1 MQGVPPN
8 RADRRL
14 LLLTG
19 SFLAIA
25 GVFFAG
31 VLWLATQR
39 NASGNGPFFIGLER
53 PLKTHI
59 HEGSPLYFANP
70 GAGDG
75 FWLDIED
82 GHLVA
87 LVLDRPGSK
96 DCVAKWKDQRDA
108 YIDCNGEALAS
119 RDLDHYKVTIGPRN
133 GSPKKS
139 VYVNL
144 RKASP
149 APG

>member
-1 MQGVPPN
+1 MPDVPPD

-14 LLLTG
+14 LLVTG
-19 SFLAIA
+19 GFLLIA

-39 NASGNGPFFIGLER
+39 DDTPSGAFFIGLER
-53 PLKTHI
+53 PLKSHI

-75 FWLDIED
+75 FWLDVED

-87 LVLDRPGSK
+87 LVLARPGTRH
-96 DCVAKWKDQRDA
+96 CVVKWKDQRDA
-108 YIDCNGEALAS
+108 YLDCNGNPLQTHQLDRYTLA
-119 RDLDHYKVTIGPRN
+119 IGPRN
-133 GSPKKS
+133 GSPKRS

-144 RKASP
+144 HKTSP